1 MVSEKFQ
8 KNGLFRI
15 LKQIFTVE
23 FLILLLWIPCVIF
36 IFKFIDDRKIAGLAA
51 GTGFLFIPVINIF
64 RERLNRNT
72 HPSSRLARVFASG
85 AFFILS
91 AMPIFLFRVFNWD
104 KNLEDIS
111 VFGLLSG
118 RELHSLSNIIFV
130 GMVLVYFVTNI
141 IDAKKLSLNRK
152 RQKKTALFKAP

>member
-36 IFKFIDDRKIAGLAA
+36 IFKFIDDRKIAGLVA

-64 RERLNRNT
+64 RERLHRNA

-85 AFFILS
+85 AFFLLS
-91 AMPIFLFRVFNWD
+91 ALPIFLFRVFNWE

-111 VFGLLSG
+111 IFGILSG
-118 RELHSLSNIIFV
+118 RQLHSLSNIIFV

-141 IDAKKLSLNRK
+141 IDTIIDAKKAK
-152 RQKKTALFKAP
+152 P

>member
-36 IFKFIDDRKIAGLAA
+36 IFKFIDDRKIAGLVA

-64 RERLNRNT
+64 RERLNRNA

-85 AFFILS
+85 AFFLLS
-91 AMPIFLFRVFNWD
+91 ALPIFLFRVFNWE

-111 VFGLLSG
+111 IFGILSG
-118 RELHSLSNIIFV
+118 RQLHSLSNIIFV

-141 IDAKKLSLNRK
+141 IDTIIDAKKAK
-152 RQKKTALFKAP
+152 P